1 MNNALVNVLDSETE
15 YRAEM
20 KDKIEA
26 LSQHGNA
33 LDSLNM
39 TQEKLFELVEN
50 LSLYEMQ
57 YSYLSDQI
65 ATLLQQGYD

>member
-1 MNNALVNVLDSETE
+1 
-15 YRAEM
+15 M

-65 ATLLQQGYD
+65 ATLL

>member
-1 MNNALVNVLDSETE
+1 MNVPDSETE